1 MMMIFMSL
9 KINVKRWYFLTVL
22 FIIGMLTYEVENMV
36 HTFTTNNFDAEVLQ
50 SNVPVLVEFWATWC
64 GPCQRVAPILEDLAK
79 DVLDAAKIGKL
90 DVDEEYEVADELGI
104 MSIPTLIVFKNGK
117 VHQSTIG
124 VQSKETLKKLL
135 DL

>member
-1 MMMIFMSL
+1 
-9 KINVKRWYFLTVL
+9 
-22 FIIGMLTYEVENMV
+22 MV
-36 HTFTTNNFDAEVLQ
+36 HIFTTGDFENEVLK
-50 SNVPVLVEFWATWC
+50 SDVPVLVEFWATWC
-64 GPCQRVAPILEDLAK
+64 GPCQRVAPILEDLANDVK
-79 DVLDAAKIGKL
+79 DLAKIGKL
-90 DVDEEYEVADELGI
+90 DVDEEYEIADELGI

>member
-1 MMMIFMSL
+1 
-9 KINVKRWYFLTVL
+9 
-22 FIIGMLTYEVENMV
+22 MV
-36 HTFTTNNFDAEVLQ
+36 YTFTTQNFEQEVLK
-50 SNVPVLVEFWATWC
+50 SDVPVLVEFWATWC
-64 GPCQRVAPILEDLAK
+64 GPCQRVAPILEDLAN
-79 DVLDAAKIGKL
+79 DVQSLAKIGKL

-117 VHQSTIG
+117 VYQSTIG

>member
-1 MMMIFMSL
+1 
-9 KINVKRWYFLTVL
+9 
-22 FIIGMLTYEVENMV
+22 ML
-36 HTFTTNNFDAEVLQ
+36 HIFTTHNFENEVLK
-50 SNVPVLVEFWATWC
+50 SDVPVLVEFWATWC
-64 GPCQRVAPILEDLAK
+64 GPCQRVAPILEDLAD
-79 DVLDAAKIGKL
+79 DVKETAKIGKL
-90 DVDEEYEVADELGI
+90 DVDEEYEIADQLGI